1 VYPGEAATVWRRF
14 GGGTDPN
21 RVLGEGFHLM
31 PPWNKVYIYDLRL
44 QQLTETDEML
54 AQNGLSVRVQSS
66 IRFRPVPLGLPQL
79 NQRFGFDYVTR
90 VVRPELISVVQTI
103 VGRFTPEQLYTLPRL
118 TVQQDILTMANS
130 SVALGK
136 ELIEVEDIVIMR
148 VELPPAIQTA
158 IQLKLEQEQV
168 ALQYDFRLSIEQKE
182 AIRKRIEA
190 EGIAEYQRIISGNLN
205 DRILTWRGIQATEE
219 LAKSPNAKVVVIGG
233 SKTGLPLVLGN
244 LTDSA
249 K

>member
-1 VYPGEAATVWRRF
+1 
-14 GGGTDPN
+14 
-21 RVLGEGFHLM
+21 
-31 PPWNKVYIYDLRL
+31 
-44 QQLTETDEML
+44 
-54 AQNGLSVRVQSS
+54 
-66 IRFRPVPLGLPQL
+66 
-79 NQRFGFDYVTR
+79 
-90 VVRPELISVVQTI
+90 
-103 VGRFTPEQLYTLPRL
+103 
-118 TVQQDILTMANS
+118 MANS